1 MDFRQGR
8 FFGQEFRR
16 RRGHDGGVLG
26 QATVPF
32 GHEGASVVVMLEL
45 GHEHPIFTVK
55 RNGEQ
60 MFGGV
65 LARIEQLLANVVEV
79 GDEIRN
85 GRLRCHRSVLEGDAV
100 GDHTVSE
107 DDSNFP
113 ALGTGDLPRRS
124 EVGGVFNIHQIS
136 IHVGGLLQNFLIG
149 DHPLD
154 AHIRHGFN
162 HGR

>member
-1 MDFRQGR
+1 MDFGQCR

-32 GHEGASVVVMLEL
+32 GHERTSIVVMLEF
-45 GHEHPIFTVK
+45 GHEHPILTVK
-55 RNGEQ
+55 CNGEQ

-65 LARIEQLLANVVEV
+65 FARIEQLLANVVEI

-85 GRLRCHRSVLEGDAV
+85 GRLRRHRSVLESDAV
-100 GDHTVSE
+100 GNHAVSE
-107 DDSNFP
+107 DDSDFP
-113 ALGTGDLPRRS
+113 ALSTGDLPRRS
-124 EVGGVFNIHQIS
+124 EVGGVFNINQIS
-136 IHVGGLLQNFLIG
+136 VLVGGLLENFLIG
-149 DHPLD
+149 DHPLN

>member
-1 MDFRQGR
+1 
-8 FFGQEFRR
+8 
-16 RRGHDGGVLG
+16 
-26 QATVPF
+26 
-32 GHEGASVVVMLEL
+32 MLEL

-60 MFGGV
+60 MFGRV
-65 LARIEQLLANVVEV
+65 FARIEQLLANVVEI

-85 GRLRCHRSVLEGDAV
+85 GRLWCHRPVLESDAV
-100 GDHTVSE
+100 GNHAVSE

-113 ALGTGDLPRRS
+113 ALRTGDLPRRS
-124 EVGGVFNIHQIS
+124 EVGGVFNINQIS
-136 IHVGGLLQNFLIG
+136 VLVGGLLENFLIG
-149 DHPLD
+149 DHPLN